1 MGMFKQGEGILM
13 EALLVII
20 HIFLILAA
28 LCLIVAV
35 LMQEG
40 NSQGLGA
47 IGGAAE
53 TFLGKNKSRSL
64 EGKLELI
71 TKVSAGAFVVLA
83 LLMVLVQN
91 IVG

>member
-1 MGMFKQGEGILM
+1 M

-20 HIFLILAA
+20 HIFLIITA
-28 LCLIVAV
+28 LVLVAAV

-53 TFLGKNKSRSL
+53 TFLGKNKSKSL
-64 EGKLELI
+64 EG
-71 TKVSAGAFVVLA
+71 
-83 LLMVLVQN
+83 
-91 IVG
+91 

>member
-1 MGMFKQGEGILM
+1 M

-20 HIFLILAA
+20 HIFLIIAA
-28 LCLIVAV
+28 LVLVAAV

-40 NSQGLGA
+40 NNQGLGA

-53 TFLGKNKSRSL
+53 TFLGKNKSKSL

-71 TKVSAGAFVVLA
+71 TKISAGAFVVLA

>member
-1 MGMFKQGEGILM
+1 M

-20 HIFLILAA
+20 HIFLIIAA
-28 LCLIVAV
+28 LVLVVAV

-40 NSQGLGA
+40 NSQGLGT
-47 IGGAAE
+47 IGGVAE
-53 TFLGKNKSRSL
+53 TFLGKNKSKSL

>member
-1 MGMFKQGEGILM
+1 M

-20 HIFLILAA
+20 HIFLIITA
-28 LCLIVAV
+28 LVLVAAV

-53 TFLGKNKSRSL
+53 TFLGKNKSNSL

>member
-1 MGMFKQGEGILM
+1 M

-20 HIFLILAA
+20 HIFLIIAA
-28 LCLIVAV
+28 LVLIVAV

-40 NSQGLGA
+40 NNQGLGA

-53 TFLGKNKSRSL
+53 TFLGKNKSKSL

-71 TKVSAGAFVVLA
+71 TKITAAAFVVLA

-91 IVG
+91 KIA

>member
-1 MGMFKQGEGILM
+1 MDTFKQGEGILM

-71 TKVSAGAFVVLA
+71 TKISAGAFVVLA

>member
-1 MGMFKQGEGILM
+1 M
-13 EALLVII
+13 EVLLVII
-20 HIFLILAA
+20 HIFLIIAA
-28 LCLIVAV
+28 LVLIAAV

-40 NSQGLGA
+40 SAQGLGA

-53 TFLGKNKSRSL
+53 TFLGKNKSKSL

-83 LLMVLVQN
+83 LLMVMVQN
-91 IVG
+91 IIA

>member
-1 MGMFKQGEGILM
+1 M

-20 HIFLILAA
+20 HIFLIITA
-28 LCLIVAV
+28 LVLVAAV

-53 TFLGKNKSRSL
+53 TFLGKNKSKSL
-64 EGKLELI
+64 EGKLGRMRMRRRASPDWRL
-71 TKVSAGAFVVLA
+71 
-83 LLMVLVQN
+83 
-91 IVG
+91 

>member
-1 MGMFKQGEGILM
+1 M

-20 HIFLILAA
+20 HIFLIITA
-28 LCLIVAV
+28 LVLVAAV

-53 TFLGKNKSRSL
+53 TFLGKNKSKSL
-64 EGKLELI
+64 EA
-71 TKVSAGAFVVLA
+71 KVSAGAFVVLA